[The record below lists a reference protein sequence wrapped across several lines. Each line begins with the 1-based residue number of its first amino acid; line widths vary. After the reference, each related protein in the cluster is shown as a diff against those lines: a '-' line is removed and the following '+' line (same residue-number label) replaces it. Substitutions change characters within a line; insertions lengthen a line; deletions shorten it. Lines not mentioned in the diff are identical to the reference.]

1 MVRLM
6 MPEEEFQ
13 NPDTNY
19 FVLMEELKTRL
30 INIQLDLQNIRDPE
44 VKGIAQKI
52 YSDLKMEYFRLYKDY
67 VAFVGMSEGLGEK
80 QNEEVDT
87 DGIL

>member
-1 MVRLM
+1 

>member
-6 MPEEEFQ
+6 MPDDEFKD
-13 NPDTNY
+13 PDTNY
-19 FVLMEELKTRL
+19 FVLMEELKARL

-44 VKGIAQKI
+44 IKGIAQKI
-52 YSDLKMEYFRLYKDY
+52 YSDLKIEYFRLYKDY
-67 VAFVGMSEGLGEK
+67 VAFVGMSEGLGQK

>member
-1 MVRLM
+1 

-52 YSDLKMEYFRLYKDY
+52 YSDLKIEYFRLYKDY

>member
-52 YSDLKMEYFRLYKDY
+52 YSDLKIEYFRLYKDY

-80 QNEEVDT
+80 ENEEVDT

>member
-1 MVRLM
+1 
-6 MPEEEFQ
+6 MPDDEFKD
-13 NPDTNY
+13 PDTNY
-19 FVLMEELKTRL
+19 FVLMEELKARL

-44 VKGIAQKI
+44 IKGIAQKI
-52 YSDLKMEYFRLYKDY
+52 YSDLKIEYFRLYKDY
-67 VAFVGMSEGLGEK
+67 VAFVGMSEGLGQK